1 MTSSPDGSL
10 RGAAAVVGVGNTAYQ
25 AFPGHSADDLGG
37 MALLE
42 ALADA
47 GLQSSDID
55 GLIVNRVSS
64 YEATAAT
71 YGIQPQWVAELPT
84 QGRMSG
90 ASIQLAALALQAGL
104 CRRVALVY
112 GNNGRTAGATYGAD
126 SGYGTSPGLSVPYG
140 LVSPGAFYA
149 LMFQRYMHLYGAT
162 SEKLAAVSMTFR
174 HHAALNDNAVM
185 RKPVDLHEY
194 LDSRWVVEP
203 LHLLD
208 YCLIND
214 GGVALVMTRA
224 DEATDYPHDPA
235 YVLGFGQQGQFV
247 DSEYPPPDFW
257 RGATSAVGKRAYEM
271 AGVSTSDVDA
281 LMVYDNFS
289 PNVLFALEG
298 LGFCGEGEAADWI
311 QDGRIGLGG
320 ELPINTSGGHLSES
334 YMQGW
339 ALNVEAVRQLRGGCG
354 PRQVEDARLVQYVCS
369 SPMVSSVIYG
379 KDR

>member
-1 MTSSPDGSL
+1 MTSSDRSL
-10 RGAAAVVGVGNTAYQ
+10 RGATAVVGVGSTEYQ
-25 AFPGHSADDLGG
+25 AYPGHSADDLGG
-37 MALLE
+37 MALLA
-42 ALADA
+42 ALDDA
-47 GLQSSDID
+47 GLKSSDID
-55 GLIVNRVSS
+55 GLVVNRVSS
-64 YEATAAT
+64 YEAIAAT
-71 YGIQPQWVAELPT
+71 YGIQPQWVGELPT

-90 ASIQLAALALQAGL
+90 ASIQLAAMALEAGL

-112 GNNGRTAGATYGAD
+112 GNNGRTAGATYGA
-126 SGYGTSPGLSVPYG
+126 SGEGYGTSPGLSIPYG

-149 LMFQRYMHLYGAT
+149 LMFRRYMHLYGAT
-162 SEKLAAVSMTFR
+162 SEQLATVSMTFR
-174 HHAALNDNAVM
+174 RHAELNDNAVM
-185 RKPVDLHEY
+185 RKPFDLEDY
-194 LDSRWVVEP
+194 LASRWIVEP

-224 DEATDYPHDPA
+224 DEATDYPNDPA
-235 YVLGFGQQGQFV
+235 YVLGFGQQGQFT

-257 RGATSAVGKRAYEM
+257 RGATASVARRTYEM
-271 AGVSTSDVDA
+271 ADIAREDVDA

-311 QDGRIGLGG
+311 QGGRIGLGG
-320 ELPINTSGGHLSES
+320 ELPVNTSGGHLSES

-339 ALNVEAVRQLRGGCG
+339 ALNVEAVRQLRGGGG
-354 PRQVEDARLVQYVCS
+354 PRQVQGARIVQYVCS